1 MDRSRYGNFDRDYE
15 AVAKPLQGFKV
26 SVESLIQTLLEIE
39 GIRVHSVTSRIKSK
53 ASVRQKLQHPDK
65 ERTLSN
71 LTDLLGVRIIT
82 YFQDEV
88 NAVAEL
94 VESEFIVDPENSG
107 DKRKLLDPDRF
118 GYLSRHYVLQLSSGR
133 STLPENRA
141 YKDIKFEVQIRSI
154 LQHAWAEIEHDT
166 GYKSE
171 SEVPETIRRR
181 FSRLAG
187 LLELADDEFLGI
199 REELTKSATPR
210 SSRAVDVKR
219 EVERILAQTPLIS
232 LPDWERNWTEREYV
246 AYAANSDPRIVLL
259 DRVLLEIPSSRGRF
273 EPCDL
278 LGPNDELIH
287 ISRVRHSAAFG
298 HLFNQA
304 LVSTEIL
311 LDSADARQGLIRAV
325 EEYGHGRTLAPNF
338 YPTEVVLAFP
348 SEDSPTVSIKR
359 IPPFS
364 HFTLSRV
371 AEALEERGISLRI
384 TGIKKR

>member
-1 MDRSRYGNFDRDYE
+1 MENFDRDYE
-15 AVAKPLQGFKV
+15 ALVGPLQDFKV
-26 SVESLIQTLLEIE
+26 SIDSLIKTLLEIE

-53 ASVRQKLQHPDK
+53 ASVRQKLQRPDK
-65 ERTLSN
+65 DRKLSG
-71 LTDLLGVRIIT
+71 LTDMLGVRIIT

-88 NAVAEL
+88 DAAAKLIER
-94 VESEFIVDPENSG
+94 EFIVDEENSS
-107 DKRKLLDPDRF
+107 DKRELLDPDRF
-118 GYLSRHYVLQLSSGR
+118 GYRSLHYVLQLSLER

-141 YKDIKFEVQIRSI
+141 HRDIRFELQIRSI

-171 SEVPETIRRR
+171 SEVPDAVRRR

-199 REELTKSATPR
+199 RDELAKSANLRR
-210 SSRAVDVKR
+210 SPTEDVQP
-219 EVERILAQTPLIS
+219 EVERILARPALIA
-232 LPDWERNWTEREYV
+232 LPDWDKRWTEREYV
-246 AYAANSDPRIVLL
+246 TYAAASDPRLVLL
-259 DRVLLEIPSSRGRF
+259 DRVLLEIPSSHGRF

-278 LGPNDELIH
+278 LGPDDELIH
-287 ISRVRHSAAFG
+287 VANPRHSASFG

-311 LDSADARQGLIRAV
+311 LDSADARQALVGAV
-325 EEYGHGRTLAPNF
+325 KDHGRGRTLASGF
-338 YPTEVVLAFP
+338 YPREVVLAFP
-348 SEDSPTVSIKR
+348 SKDGPAVPIQR

-371 AEALEERGISLRI
+371 AEALEERNITLRI
-384 TGIKKR
+384 TGIREF